1 MNSLVQPAEAA
12 LVRHRLVRVARDA
25 WQACVSLRADLRDET
40 LIRDWGARGWPLIV
54 RRTGPCDAGVVGVP
68 LGLPLPPSA
77 GKRRVGVMMPADA
90 IESVELPP
98 TLASLR
104 DIAPAKW
111 RPTIDAFDGLAHHH
125 RVDCR
130 AFGSLAWQGLTGL
143 QYLSE
148 QSDLDILLDLPVAA
162 DVPFAL
168 TALLADVAACDELA
182 PMRIDGE
189 VIRMDGAGVN
199 WRELHAGIDE
209 VVVKASSNV
218 VLASPRAFVE
228 GK

>member
-1 MNSLVQPAEAA
+1 MNSLGQPAEAA

-25 WQACVSLRADLRDET
+25 WQACVSSRADLRNEP

-54 RRTGPCDAGVVGVP
+54 RRAGPCDAGVAGVP

-77 GKRRVGVMMPADA
+77 GKRRVAVTVPADA

-111 RPTIDAFDGLAHHH
+111 RATIDALDAVARHH
-125 RVDCR
+125 RVGCH
-130 AFGSLAWQGLTGL
+130 AFGSLAWQRLTGL
-143 QYLSE
+143 HYLSE
-148 QSDLDILLDLPVAA
+148 QSDLDILLDLPTAGEVPVALA
-162 DVPFAL
+162 
-168 TALLADVAACDELA
+168 ALLADVAVCDELA

-189 VIRMDGAGVN
+189 IIRMDGAGVN
-199 WRELHAGIDE
+199 WRELHAGVDE

>member
-1 MNSLVQPAEAA
+1 MNSLVQLAETA

-25 WQACVSLRADLRDET
+25 WEACVASRADLCDDP
-40 LIRDWGARGWPLIV
+40 LVRDWGARGWPLVV
-54 RRTGPCDAGVVGVP
+54 RRMGPCDARGAGVP

-77 GKRRVGVMMPADA
+77 GKRRIGVTVPADA
-90 IESVELPP
+90 IESVEPPP

-104 DIAPAKW
+104 NIAPVKW
-111 RPTIDAFDGLAHHH
+111 HTTIDALDAVARRHGVGCH
-125 RVDCR
+125 

-143 QYLSE
+143 RYLSDE
-148 QSDLDILLDLPVAA
+148 SDLDILFDLPTASDVSVALA
-162 DVPFAL
+162 
-168 TALLADVAACDELA
+168 ALLADVAACDAVA

-199 WRELHAGIDE
+199 WRELHARVDD
-209 VVVKASSNV
+209 VVVKTASNV

-228 GK
+228 GE